1 MIICDAN
8 EAVKERKFELS
19 LNWSYLEGVVYSLK
33 DPSPELVLVMKRK
46 LTTWGFN
53 EKPCSNLGSYEIAD
67 VKRSTE
73 VCCQF
78 WILLWHLNTS
88 SQDIK
93 KTFGEMKK

>member
-8 EAVKERKFELS
+8 AAVKERKFELS
-19 LNWSYLEGVVYSLK
+19 LNWNYLEGVVYSLK
-33 DPSPELVLVMKRK
+33 DPSPELVLVMKRI

-53 EKPCSNLGSYEIAD
+53 EKACNILGSYEIAGF
-67 VKRSTE
+67 KRLTE

-78 WILLWHLNTS
+78 WILLWHLKIS
-88 SQDIK
+88 SQDVN

>member
-8 EAVKERKFELS
+8 AAVKERKFELS
-19 LNWSYLEGVVYSLK
+19 LNWNYLEGVVYSLK

-53 EKPCSNLGSYEIAD
+53 EKACNNLGSYEIAGF
-67 VKRSTE
+67 KRSTE

-78 WILLWHLNTS
+78 WILLWHLKIS
-88 SQDIK
+88 SQDVN